1 MPSEPKPD
9 IKLLAPWAAFLDE
22 LDSLVPE
29 PLALHCIGGFV
40 LTVLYGVPRVTSD
53 LDCVA
58 ILPHHDLEAIA
69 GRGSP
74 LAKKHRVY
82 LQYVAVNTMLQDY
95 ETRLKEL
102 FPRRFK
108 NLRIFVPDPY
118 DLILSKLERNS
129 PKDREDV
136 DYLANKLKLDRN
148 LLRERYEREQRPNLS
163 NEPRHDLTLKL
174 WMDLFSL
181 QAPSPDERQN

>member
-1 MPSEPKPD
+1 MLSKTVPD
-9 IKLLAPWAAFLDE
+9 INLPTPWAAFLDE
-22 LDSLVPE
+22 LHSLVPE
-29 PLALHCIGGFV
+29 PVALHCIGGFV

-69 GRGSP
+69 GRGSA
-74 LAKKHRVY
+74 LAKKHRGY
-82 LQYVAVNTMLQDY
+82 LQYVAVNIMPEDY
-95 ETRLKEL
+95 ETRLTEL
-102 FPRRFK
+102 FPGRFK
-108 NLRIFVPDPY
+108 NLRIYVPDPY

-136 DYLANKLKLDRN
+136 EYLVDKLKLDPN

-163 NEPRHDLTLKL
+163 NEARHDLTLKL
-174 WMDLFSL
+174 WMDFFPPPPQS
-181 QAPSPDERQN
+181 ST

>member
-1 MPSEPKPD
+1 MPSELEPK
-9 IKLLAPWAAFLDE
+9 ISLSAPWAAFLHA

-29 PLALHCIGGFV
+29 PVALHCIGGFV

-58 ILPHHDLEAIA
+58 ILPHRDLEAIA

-74 LAKKHRVY
+74 LARKHRVY
-82 LQYVAVNTMLQDY
+82 LQYVAVNAMPEDY
-95 ETRLKEL
+95 QTRLQEL
-102 FPRRFK
+102 FHGRFK
-108 NLRIFVPDPY
+108 NLRIYVPDPY

-136 DYLANKLKLDRN
+136 AYLANKLKLDRHV
-148 LLRERYEREQRPNLS
+148 LRERYEREQRPNLS
-163 NEPRHDLTLKL
+163 NEYRHDLTLNL
-174 WMDLFSL
+174 WLDLFPP
-181 QAPSPDERQN
+181 QRISPA